1 MRRRD
6 FLSTFAASAALLSPA
21 ASAQQQKLLP
31 VIGYLGAG
39 WPDARVWVAD
49 AFRQG
54 LMENGYV
61 EGRNVAI
68 EYRWAEGKTERFP
81 ALAAELVVRR
91 VDVIVTFGGTLSA
104 QAAQRA
110 TTSVPIV
117 FQSVGD
123 PVAEGLVASLAR
135 PSGNLTGLSF
145 VAAELIGN
153 RLELLKQVA
162 PETKVIALLIKPDSM
177 ADDVREVRLREADE
191 VRADHQLEDREGARP
206 DRAAIAACPRR

>member
-6 FLSTFAASAALLSPA
+6 FLSTFAAGAALLSPA
-21 ASAQQQKLLP
+21 ARGEQQKLLP

-81 ALAAELVVRR
+81 ELAAELVARG
-91 VDVIVTFGGTLSA
+91 VDVIVTFGGTLSRSGRSTRHDESA
-104 QAAQRA
+104 D
-110 TTSVPIV
+110 SVPV
-117 FQSVGD
+117 RR
-123 PVAEGLVASLAR
+123 R
-135 PSGNLTGLSF
+135 PSCGRAGRQLGAAGRQHDRVVLPHSGAHRQKGG
-145 VAAELIGN
+145 AAEAG
-153 RLELLKQVA
+153 R
-162 PETKVIALLIKPDSM
+162 
-177 ADDVREVRLREADE
+177 
-191 VRADHQLEDREGARP
+191 
-206 DRAAIAACPRR
+206 

>member
-6 FLSTFAASAALLSPA
+6 FLSTFAAGAALLSPA
-21 ASAQQQKLLP
+21 ARAQQQKLLP

-81 ALAAELVVRR
+81 ELAAELVARG

-110 TTSVPIV
+110 TTRVPIV
-117 FQSVGD
+117 FQSAGD

-135 PSGNLTGLSF
+135 PGGNMTGEPYRVF
-145 VAAELIGN
+145 
-153 RLELLKQVA
+153 R
-162 PETKVIALLIKPDSM
+162 
-177 ADDVREVRLREADE
+177 RLRLLRGWSHDEASS
-191 VRADHQLEDREGARP
+191 P
-206 DRAAIAACPRR
+206 IFP

>member
-6 FLSTFAASAALLSPA
+6 FLSTFAAGAALLSPA
-21 ASAQQQKLLP
+21 ARAQQQKRLP

-81 ALAAELVVRR
+81 ELAAELV
-91 VDVIVTFGGTLSA
+91 G
-104 QAAQRA
+104 AA
-110 TTSVPIV
+110 
-117 FQSVGD
+117 
-123 PVAEGLVASLAR
+123 
-135 PSGNLTGLSF
+135 
-145 VAAELIGN
+145 
-153 RLELLKQVA
+153 
-162 PETKVIALLIKPDSM
+162 SM
-177 ADDVREVRLREADE
+177 SSSPL
-191 VRADHQLEDREGARP
+191 GARSP
-206 DRAAIAACPRR
+206 LRRLNAPRRECRSCSSPPATHLRKGWSPAWRGRAAT

>member
-6 FLSTFAASAALLSPA
+6 FLSTFAAAAALLSPA
-21 ASAQQQKLLP
+21 ARAEQQKLLP

-81 ALAAELVVRR
+81 ELAAELVARG

-110 TTSVPIV
+110 TTRVPIV
-117 FQSVGD
+117 FQSAGD
-123 PVAEGLVASLAR
+123 PLAEGLVASLAR
-135 PSGNLTGLSF
+135 PGGNMTGLSLLHTGAHRQTAG
-145 VAAELIGN
+145 AAEAG
-153 RLELLKQVA
+153 
-162 PETKVIALLIKPDSM
+162 
-177 ADDVREVRLREADE
+177 
-191 VRADHQLEDREGARP
+191 RARD
-206 DRAAIAACPRR
+206 